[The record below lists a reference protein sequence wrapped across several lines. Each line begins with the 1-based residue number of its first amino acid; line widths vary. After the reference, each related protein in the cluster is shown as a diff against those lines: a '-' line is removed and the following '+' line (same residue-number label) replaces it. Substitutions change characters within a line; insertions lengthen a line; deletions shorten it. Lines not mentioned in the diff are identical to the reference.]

1 MRRIIA
7 TVLIGLGVFLL
18 AMTVLLP
25 TVVVDRSKKT
35 PLDLNIRQVATGPA
49 QLLDA
54 KTNAPKQVRLR
65 ALRTVRTDSSASD
78 GTNTTVVES
87 LCIAV
92 DDGNLPK
99 YCVPSSDPRLLSVT
113 TDRVTA
119 NRRSAESVHVAKY
132 HESINGNTN
141 VRHSG
146 VTYKW
151 PIDAQKKTYQFYQP
165 DLAQAFPALYQGTA
179 TRRGLTVY
187 KYVSDTGTH
196 PFKVLGTLP
205 GTYQD
210 IRTVYVEPQT
220 GAIIDGT
227 ERQVQKLSDG
237 RVALDTT
244 LSFDKTSIDFQ
255 ANYAKDKIDQLKLA
269 QVWGPLIAGILG
281 VIVLVLGILLLR
293 GRRRSG
299 GDGGGAHRGDAPR
312 PDDGPAEGDPDYESG
327 APLAGSSQT

>member
-54 KTNAPKQVRLR
+54 KTKAPKQVRLR

-92 DDGNLPK
+92 DEGNLPK

-132 HESINGNTN
+132 HES
-141 VRHSG
+141 S
-146 VTYKW
+146 
-151 PIDAQKKTYQFYQP
+151 
-165 DLAQAFPALYQGTA
+165 
-179 TRRGLTVY
+179 
-187 KYVSDTGTH
+187 TGT
-196 PFKVLGTLP
+196 
-205 GTYQD
+205 
-210 IRTVYVEPQT
+210 QT
-220 GAIIDGT
+220 SAT
-227 ERQVQKLSDG
+227 
-237 RVALDTT
+237 A
-244 LSFDKTSIDFQ
+244 
-255 ANYAKDKIDQLKLA
+255 A
-269 QVWGPLIAGILG
+269 
-281 VIVLVLGILLLR
+281 
-293 GRRRSG
+293 
-299 GDGGGAHRGDAPR
+299 
-312 PDDGPAEGDPDYESG
+312 
-327 APLAGSSQT
+327 